1 MIVGMPPSPDPSDL
15 IEICQARALALLQH
29 NLVPQGILAATR
41 TPASEARRYTRIF
54 GRDAAICV
62 MAMCGSGVAALE
74 QGAVASIDALA
85 AQQAANGQIAK
96 YVDPQHNDA
105 DFWYLGCIDATLWWL
120 LAADHLRRHSLLPG
134 VVMRWA
140 REIERALSWLL
151 AQEHQRLRLLQQ
163 NEASDWADIM
173 PRSGYVLY
181 SNALWLAVKQRFA
194 LAGCDAT
201 RHHFNHLFNPYRPDL
216 PDYHRARLLQHY
228 ARRSRR
234 DPGLYL
240 SFVNFASFGS
250 EGDVFGNLLAILCG
264 AVDGDAGLRIVK
276 TLQAAHAADPYPIR
290 VVLHPL
296 SRAHELWRP
305 YMGRH
310 QQNEPHQYHNGG
322 IWPFVGGFWVLA
334 LLRLGLRDAARQALQ
349 QLAAV
354 NALDDWRFTEWLHGR
369 TLAPMGMAGQSWNAA
384 TFLLARRAAAGT
396 GARLGVDLL
405 ASTG

>member
-1 MIVGMPPSPDPSDL
+1 M
-15 IEICQARALALLQH
+15 
-29 NLVPQGILAATR
+29 
-41 TPASEARRYTRIF
+41 
-54 GRDAAICV
+54 
-62 MAMCGSGVAALE
+62 
-74 QGAVASIDALA
+74 ASIDALA

-234 DPGLYL
+234 
-240 SFVNFASFGS
+240 
-250 EGDVFGNLLAILCG
+250 
-264 AVDGDAGLRIVK
+264 AG
-276 TLQAAHAADPYPIR
+276 
-290 VVLHPL
+290 
-296 SRAHELWRP
+296 
-305 YMGRH
+305 
-310 QQNEPHQYHNGG
+310 
-322 IWPFVGGFWVLA
+322 
-334 LLRLGLRDAARQALQ
+334 
-349 QLAAV
+349 
-354 NALDDWRFTEWLHGR
+354 
-369 TLAPMGMAGQSWNAA
+369 
-384 TFLLARRAAAGT
+384 
-396 GARLGVDLL
+396 
-405 ASTG
+405 